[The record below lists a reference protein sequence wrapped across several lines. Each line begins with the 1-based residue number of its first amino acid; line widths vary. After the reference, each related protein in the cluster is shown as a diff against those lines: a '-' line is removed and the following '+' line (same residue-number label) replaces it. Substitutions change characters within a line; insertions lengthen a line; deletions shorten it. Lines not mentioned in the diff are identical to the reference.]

1 MSTPMHSSI
10 WKIKLAIVLA
20 LGIFG
25 AMPAVAQTPANW
37 DRSAENR
44 TQAIDPSRSRAAQ
57 AADELVSLSA
67 EKIIALLRNETG
79 LMLQVKKLLVQKAY
93 EQGRVVDSQDL
104 TDESIFKM
112 VREDEQARV
121 IITREI
127 EDRHYVNVKPR
138 KEELE
143 HGQVLE
149 SLRKPGEAAPSL
161 SLEPASR
168 ESGGYLLGDPQTC
181 AREFSRRWTCQ
192 RP

>member
-1 MSTPMHSSI
+1 MKSSMI
-10 WKIKLAIVLA
+10 LSFSKTKVLGVA
-20 LGIFG
+20 LVVGLLCTLQAF
-25 AMPAVAQTPANW
+25 AQNPENW
-37 DRSAENR
+37 ERSPRNR
-44 TQAIDPSRSRAAQ
+44 NKAIDSARSRAAQ
-57 AADELVSLSA
+57 AADEMVSLSA

-79 LMLQVKKLLVQKAY
+79 LMLQIKKVLVQKAY

-143 HGQVLE
+143 
-149 SLRKPGEAAPSL
+149 
-161 SLEPASR
+161 
-168 ESGGYLLGDPQTC
+168 
-181 AREFSRRWTCQ
+181 
-192 RP
+192 